1 MQVCCYDIYDILQ
14 HLFLSAEVTNPALT
28 AVRKNRDKLQRLIV
42 MLSEKYGIVE
52 VEENDDSN
60 VEDIAT

>member
-1 MQVCCYDIYDILQ
+1 M
-14 HLFLSAEVTNPALT
+14 TNPALI
-28 AVRKNRDKLQRLIV
+28 AVRKTHDKLQRLIV